1 MHYNTACGGSL
12 LHECCHVAPLA
23 LRHPFPRCLAP
34 CAALVLDGDDG
45 ERQVSYALYQNTGAS
60 QKETRPQY
68 LEVSAARRSCWSCC
82 LPNRQAHARGSAQQ
96 SHMAAHALRPTQYC
110 LNNPST
116 SPSALPSVVQKLHPV
131 LQSRSASVGDVLLL
145 RPAGPGRLHAQL
157 VKSDSEVRPAAGLAW
172 VRQATNLLRMAG
184 LETHG
189 SASCVGCL
197 TPLPGLPACVAT
209 PLQPLPP
216 LPCPLPVQ
224 EARAVHASL
233 GFDVPSEQQAWQ
245 SKHPSR
251 QPSRASSQNDLSQ
264 LEASPGTAAAAAA
277 AAAGVAAGAAEA
289 PLAGTALSPPAATA
303 AEGRQ
308 QSPAPHLA
316 APRQEHVSPAAKAA
330 TASAYVKAVEQAAA
344 ADALEE
350 MMPHHKR
357 PKWEH
362 PSDHGPP
369 SLPAAAAPAPGQE
382 VHRKPSGL
390 SALLQHPPPA
400 AHPPLPPAQQE
411 QLRRAAMQQQ
421 IAMVSAA
428 QRQAHAQNKPG
439 GVQRPPAAAGV
450 VDTMAMGRTQLAML
464 QQYRTRLKE
473 GSKEYEECSAHIAA
487 LQQSMQHL
495 SRFAKPAA
503 AGAAAAPQP
512 AARPAAA
519 APPAASTPLQQ
530 QMQQKPPAP
539 RPLPLPQRPPV
550 VPMLPKQAVPL
561 PARPPGQP
569 APAMRQVQII
579 VGGRPMSVLVQAGM
593 EGRVMQDMMARMS
606 TMMAGQPQQA
616 AAMAAAMA
624 QQAAA
629 AAAAA
634 RPAQPATAAARPAQ
648 PAAAAARPAQPAA
661 AAPPAGPPGK
671 PATAGP
677 AAPVPAAPA
686 VPSQTPAGGSVTASA
701 QPAAQPVRPSS
712 PGAPQPPQ
720 SQPTVSTPPP
730 KPAAAPPVPALGVPS
745 AVQLARPPGASPV
758 ILMSRP
764 LLIRSTTVPH
774 AAPAV
779 PSKPAQQAQQPA
791 SGAAAT
797 AAAGSSGPAPAQAAA
812 KEKPPAAGSAPGSAT
827 AQRPAQPA
835 PDASV
840 SLAHMQAALQAFAA
854 GVAVRVPP
862 GEEHRQHVN
871 ERLHAL
877 ASELDALL
885 KGFWQQQGPK

>member
-1 MHYNTACGGSL
+1 
-12 LHECCHVAPLA
+12 
-23 LRHPFPRCLAP
+23 
-34 CAALVLDGDDG
+34 
-45 ERQVSYALYQNTGAS
+45 
-60 QKETRPQY
+60 
-68 LEVSAARRSCWSCC
+68 
-82 LPNRQAHARGSAQQ
+82 
-96 SHMAAHALRPTQYC
+96 MAAHALRLPNTVEQ
-110 LNNPST
+110 PST
-116 SPSALPSVVQKLHPV
+116 SPSALPSLTQKLHPV

-157 VKSDSEVRPAAGLAW
+157 VKSDSEVRPAAGQQGLAW

-189 SASCVGCL
+189 TASCVGCL

-209 PLQPLPP
+209 LATPS

-264 LEASPGTAAAAAA
+264 LEASPGAAAAAATAAAAAA
-277 AAAGVAAGAAEA
+277 VAAGAAEV
-289 PLAGTALSPPAATA
+289 PVAGMALSPPAAA
-303 AEGRQ
+303 AAEEGRQ

-369 SLPAAAAPAPGQE
+369 SLPASASPAPGQE

-390 SALLQHPPPA
+390 SALLQHPSPA

-439 GVQRPPAAAGV
+439 GLQRPPAAGV
-450 VDTMAMGRTQLAML
+450 VDTMAMGQTQLAML

-473 GSKEYEECSAHIAA
+473 GSKEYEECSTHIAA

-503 AGAAAAPQP
+503 AGAAAAQP

-519 APPAASTPLQQ
+519 APPAASTSLQQ

-539 RPLPLPQRPPV
+539 RPLPLPLPQRPPV
-550 VPMLPKQAVPL
+550 VHMLPKQAVPL

-648 PAAAAARPAQPAA
+648 PATAAARPAQPAVP
-661 AAPPAGPPGK
+661 APAPAGQPRK
-671 PATAGP
+671 PTTAGP
-677 AAPVPAAPA
+677 AAPAPA
-686 VPSQTPAGGSVTASA
+686 GCSPTASA
-701 QPAAQPVRPSS
+701 QPAVQSVRPSS
-712 PGAPQPPQ
+712 PGAPQAPQ
-720 SQPTVSTPPP
+720 PQPTVSTPPP
-730 KPAAAPPVPALGVPS
+730 KPAAAPPGPALGVPS
-745 AVQLARPPGASPV
+745 AVQLARAPGASPV

-764 LLIRSTTVPH
+764 LLIRSTTVPN

-797 AAAGSSGPAPAQAAA
+797 AAAGPSGPAPAQPAAR
-812 KEKPPAAGSAPGSAT
+812 EKPPAAGMGPGPAA

-871 ERLHAL
+871 ERLHTL